1 MGTNFYAHI
10 IPTKKRKDEIKT
22 AIDANDFSLINKLVQ
37 ETYGSLE
44 MSYED
49 EDLIGGVVHLGKRS
63 GGWKFLWNPNVY
75 VVRNGHMEDVNGTR
89 RYIPDPDT
97 PLYLYPLTKKGIK
110 AFIDR
115 EDVEIYDEYGVK
127 QDKETFFK
135 EALEWTTW
143 RGETAWD
150 SDSYEAEHPNEFH
163 PVLDSALIRLLESE
177 GFKLSNSKSDFY
189 SDGLRFST
197 YIDFS

>member
-10 IPTKKRKDEIKT
+10 IPTKKRKDEIKA
-22 AIDANDFSLINKLVQ
+22 AIDSNDFSLINKLVQ

-75 VVRNGHMEDVNGTR
+75 VVRNGHMEYVNGTR

-97 PLYLYPLTKKGIK
+97 LLYLYPLTKKASK
-110 AFIDR
+110 
-115 EDVEIYDEYGVK
+115 
-127 QDKETFFK
+127 
-135 EALEWTTW
+135 
-143 RGETAWD
+143 
-150 SDSYEAEHPNEFH
+150 
-163 PVLDSALIRLLESE
+163 LL
-177 GFKLSNSKSDFY
+177 
-189 SDGLRFST
+189 
-197 YIDFS
+197 